1 MVTIAVLA
9 ILASIAAPSYTNL
22 MERWRVRSASE
33 AMVSTVYLAR
43 SEAIRRGGG
52 IVVSK
57 LPNGSGCSLA
67 GANQAWGC
75 GWVVF
80 DDRNNDKVA
89 QDDEVL
95 RTYAGASGTNVE
107 HTNGGSLFTVDRNGV
122 LGSLG
127 AKGFRVYPA
136 RSGAS
141 PSAARSVCISSG
153 GRITV
158 KEGSSC

>member
-9 ILASIAAPSYTNL
+9 VLASIAAPSYTNL
-22 MERWRVRSASE
+22 MERWRVRNVSE

-57 LPNGSGCSLA
+57 LPNDSECSLA
-67 GANQAWGC
+67 GADQAWGC
-75 GWVVF
+75 GWVV
-80 DDRNNDKVA
+80 KLA
-89 QDDEVL
+89 QDDQVL
-95 RTYAGASGTNVE
+95 RTYSGASGTNVE
-107 HTNGGSLFTVDRNGV
+107 HTNGGTLFTVDRNGV

-127 AKGFRVYPA
+127 ARGFRVYPV
-136 RSGAS
+136 RGGVSS
-141 PSAARSVCISSG
+141 PAARSVCISSG